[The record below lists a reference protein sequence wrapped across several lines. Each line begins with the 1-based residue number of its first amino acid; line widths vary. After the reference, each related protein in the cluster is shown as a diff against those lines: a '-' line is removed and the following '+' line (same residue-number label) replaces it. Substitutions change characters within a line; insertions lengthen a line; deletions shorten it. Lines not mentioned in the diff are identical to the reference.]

1 MAMANRLHWIDTTKA
16 ICIICVYFAHCAAF
30 TTGNIN
36 LIKAVSPFYV
46 NAFFFIS
53 GYLLC
58 KKYLQENTISNFASQ
73 AYLSGVKT
81 CIFKIVIPTIIFS
94 SMICIPKALLHNY
107 TIDYKILIIDI
118 WGGSSFWFTSALAVA
133 QLVILTL
140 FLTKNRN
147 IFFYLVITALIFL
160 ATQYLCDFT
169 PHPARFY
176 FPWYWRTGL
185 IYTFVLILGGVYY
198 TFEKEIN
205 LFLHKGGVIAIATI
219 SIYTYFY
226 LYRNDNIFFL
236 GLSGRCTTL
245 GFIGAISTTLLL
257 IFILRRCSSYTIT
270 DFIGKNSIV
279 FYFFSGA
286 VPNTIA
292 ALMNRL
298 LNGNELFIA
307 TFTLSI
313 IISYI
318 ITLVICNYFPFLTD
332 IRKVNMKAYANFY
345 SSNNR

>member
-1 MAMANRLHWIDTTKA
+1 MATANRLHWIDTTKA
-16 ICIICVYFAHCAAF
+16 VCIICVYFAHCAAF

-73 AYLSGVKT
+73 TYLSGVKT

-94 SMICIPKALLHNY
+94 SIICIPKALLHNY

-185 IYTFVLILGGVYY
+185 IYTFIITLGGLYS
-198 TFEKEIN
+198 TFESKVD
-205 LFLHKGGVIAIATI
+205 LFLSKGGIILIAISCI
-219 SIYTYFY
+219 IIYVCVYSGY
-226 LYRNDNIFFL
+226 AIAFL
-236 GLSGRCTTL
+236 GLSGRCTIL
-245 GFIGAISTTLLL
+245 GFIGAISSTLLL
-257 IFILRRCSSYTIT
+257 IYIIKRCKNHNIT

-279 FYFFSGA
+279 FYFLSGA
-286 VPNTIA
+286 IPNTIA
-292 ALMNRL
+292 TILKKIID
-298 LNGNELFIA
+298 GNVLFI
-307 TFTLSI
+307 TTI
-313 IISYI
+313 IISIVISYI
-318 ITLVICNYFPFLTD
+318 VALLINNYAPFLMD
-332 IRKVNMKAYANFY
+332 IRKLVKTAKTITK
-345 SSNNR
+345 